1 MFCPRKFRVIG
12 SWSSMFIMQ
21 IFSLELSLQ
30 IRHRFYFWF
39 FSAKI
44 YQMLPAIYPSGIFP
58 TLKLNWVISIKVDWC
73 KICLIHPKTNWS
85 AGSGSNHD
93 YHSRVSFC
101 QFTCYLILEIYFSG
115 CSGDLVDTHKKVEL
129 CWLIFINSDWYW
141 SVQRCF
147 FYPVKMEQD
156 CMDNAPNPNQR
167 SWFWSLFD

>member
-101 QFTCYLILEIYFSG
+101 QFTCYLILEI
-115 CSGDLVDTHKKVEL
+115 
-129 CWLIFINSDWYW
+129 IFRDVLEIWWTPTNKLNCADWY
-141 SVQRCF
+141 SSILMICST
-147 FYPVKMEQD
+147 M
-156 CMDNAPNPNQR
+156 
-167 SWFWSLFD
+167 LFLSRQNGAGLYG